1 LTDDLGRIA
10 GSQPENRS
18 SLLSETITGRRT
30 VRAFQ
35 PTPVPREF
43 IEAAIRAAGWA
54 PSPHGRQPW
63 RFVVLESL
71 ARRTILADAMAADW
85 QRQLELDGQSNDIV
99 TIRLQKG
106 RARMIDAPALVLAC
120 LYLNELDVYPDPE
133 RQEAERI
140 MAIQSLGAAIQNLL
154 LTVFSAGYDA
164 GWMCAPLFC
173 PGIVQDAL
181 GLSADLHP
189 QALIPMGLPAKDPVR
204 KARKTLEALVVSWE

>member
-1 LTDDLGRIA
+1 MTDDLGRIA
-10 GSQPENRS
+10 GSQPEDRS

-35 PTPVPREF
+35 PTPVPREV

-71 ARRTILADAMAADW
+71 ACRTILADAMAADW

-173 PGIVQDAL
+173 PGIVRDAL

-204 KARKTLEALVVSWE
+204 KPRKTLEELVVSWE